1 VTRVLEQRTALV
13 TGGASGLGRAIAQ
26 RLAADGARVVITDI
40 QVELGK
46 ATAREA
52 GLLFL
57 EQDVCDETRWTAVV
71 QEIEKRCGGLHI
83 LVNNAGIVGPMAAT
97 SPEDTPLSVWKKL
110 FAINVEGV
118 FLGCRTAIPAM
129 RRAGS
134 GSIINISSVA
144 GLLAT
149 PYNTAYGASKA
160 AVTQLTKSV
169 AQYCAAQ
176 KLNIRCN
183 SVHPGDVHTPLWDKI
198 AEEKAREAGITASEV
213 LAEVELISPMGGF
226 THADDIAAAV
236 SFLVSI
242 ESRRITGTRL
252 IVDGGLI
259 GCDTYHAVPVI
270 GARKERSSAGRTPP

>member
-1 VTRVLEQRTALV
+1 VTRGLEQRTALV
-13 TGGASGLGRAIAQ
+13 TGGASGLGKAIAK
-26 RLAADGARVVITDI
+26 RLAADGARVVISDI

-46 ATAREA
+46 ATANEA

-57 EQDVCDETRWTAVV
+57 EQDVCDEARWAAVV

-97 SPEDTPLSVWKKL
+97 SPENTPLSVWKKL

-118 FLGCRTAIPAM
+118 FLGCRAAIPAM

-198 AEEKAREAGITASEV
+198 AEEKAREGGVTASEV
-213 LAEVELISPMGGF
+213 LADVESISPMGGF
-226 THADDIAAAV
+226 TGADDIAAAV
-236 SFLVSI
+236 SFLASV
-242 ESRRITGTRL
+242 ESGRITGTRL

-259 GCDTYHAVPVI
+259 GCDTYHTVPEI
-270 GARKERSSAGRTPP
+270 GARKDGSSAARRLP